1 MTSCSQ
7 EAEWADYSVE
17 FCGGT
22 HLASSDEAGAFVL
35 LAEEGL
41 GRGVRRVLGVTHK
54 KAPPLSYR
62 DTLHF
67 PSHST
72 YCTTPR
78 E

>member
-1 MTSCSQ
+1 MTARSQ

-54 KAPPLSYR
+54 KVTRHYLS
-62 DTLHF
+62 F
-67 PSHST
+67 ESESST
-72 YCTTPR
+72 
-78 E
+78 